1 MNAHSPRTL
10 ADIPSHIEP
19 GDVVDYDIYGDSRFR
34 ATGDLHEGLFK
45 LAEEEGRGIH
55 WTPHNGG
62 HWFINDHELLFQA
75 ARDPELFSNNTEAAG
90 DGPMVMIPPM
100 EGGGEPHFGPQS
112 MNPPRHGVYRMPL
125 MKVFAPNE
133 IKRMEAGI
141 RALATD
147 LITTLAPVGRGEFL
161 NAVAEPL
168 PVTVFMKMMGMPVSR
183 LAEFR
188 GWMGNMM
195 SIDNGKRAFAFSS
208 VNRAMGE
215 LIEARRAKR
224 EDDLISRLLDSD
236 IAGHPPTMEDMQSY
250 CLLLFT
256 AGLDTLVNAFTFGM
270 YHLACHPELQ
280 ERIRADR
287 ALIPAL
293 IEEVLRRYAVVMLP
307 RVVGR
312 DAEFGGVRLKK
323 GERALLMLPAGNLD
337 PKSFPTPM
345 TFDID
350 RENKAHM
357 TFGSGPHRCVGSHLA
372 RLEMR
377 VFYEEW
383 FARMPTV
390 HIDPAERPT
399 YRPGLNL
406 TICKLPLIWA
416 AVSPQAG

>member
-1 MNAHSPRTL
+1 
-10 ADIPSHIEP
+10 
-19 GDVVDYDIYGDSRFR
+19 
-34 ATGDLHEGLFK
+34 
-45 LAEEEGRGIH
+45 
-55 WTPHNGG
+55 
-62 HWFINDHELLFQA
+62 
-75 ARDPELFSNNTEAAG
+75 
-90 DGPMVMIPPM
+90 
-100 EGGGEPHFGPQS
+100 

-161 NAVAEPL
+161 KAVAEPL

-195 SIDNGKRAFAFSS
+195 SFDNGKRAFAFSS

-390 HIDPAERPT
+390 HLDPAELPT

-406 TICKLPLIWA
+406 TICNLPLIWE
-416 AVSPQAG
+416 AVRRTAG